1 MKSTN
6 KRVIALNGLS
16 TASATLT
23 VIRRPVHGWLRAV
36 RNALGLSRESV
47 AKKLKVTQAAVRDYE
62 RAEADE
68 AITLATLRKVAGA
81 LDCDLVVGLIPRGG
95 HSFIDLAAKHDP
107 EIAHLKATEHSMA
120 LEAQASGDVK
130 EQVKARFS

>member
-23 VIRRPVHGWLRAV
+23 VTRRPVHGWLRAV
-36 RNALGLSRESV
+36 RNALGLSRESI

-95 HSFIDLAAKHDP
+95 RSFIDLAAKHDP

-120 LEAQASGDVK
+120 LEAQGSGDVK
-130 EQVKARFS
+130 DQVKARFS